1 MHHQLSKRESTLGRI
16 NRTIWSPCRGVV
28 HQTAGLHLIED
39 LSRDAR
45 IVETLPCI
53 FLCHSNLTN
62 GFVYRS
68 FINNPVLGLQ
78 CEDRGDACIRCNWM
92 TTPGP
97 YVSSIPTSMP
107 PCCCLLGGG
116 LVFTRVKGHTN
127 CSEIWIVDQK
137 PVVRTECI
145 YGIDRRHTWAR
156 SRLAVVL
163 RGAGEWRCGTKQGNQ
178 SKFRSPHDH
187 AG

>member
-1 MHHQLSKRESTLGRI
+1 MMHLQLSKRESTLGRI
-16 NRTIWSPCRGVV
+16 NRTIWWPCRGVV
-28 HQTAGLHLIED
+28 HQTAGLHLIKRS
-39 LSRDAR
+39 LQRRR
-45 IVETLPCI
+45 IVETLPMH

-107 PCCCLLGGG
+107 PLLLPAGRWSSFHACERAYQLLGN
-116 LVFTRVKGHTN
+116 LNRRPKTRCTYRMH
-127 CSEIWIVDQK
+127 IWN
-137 PVVRTECI
+137 
-145 YGIDRRHTWAR
+145 R
-156 SRLAVVL
+156 STPHL
-163 RGAGEWRCGTKQGNQ
+163 GA
-178 SKFRSPHDH
+178 
-187 AG
+187 